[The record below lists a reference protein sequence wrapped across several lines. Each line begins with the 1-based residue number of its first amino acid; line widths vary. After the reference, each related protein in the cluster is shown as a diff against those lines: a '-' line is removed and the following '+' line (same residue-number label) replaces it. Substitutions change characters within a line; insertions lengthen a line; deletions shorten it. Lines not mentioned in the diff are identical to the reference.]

1 MRKYD
6 LNLPR
11 FTKEQSELLKNSVD
25 FIGLNHYTSYF
36 ATYDKLS
43 LENNDF
49 SWSGAM
55 QYLTF
60 GLEKNTFYQVGP
72 HFGATSN

>member
-1 MRKYD
+1 MYFGDYPASMRKYD

-36 ATYDKLS
+36 AAYDKLS

-49 SWSGAM
+49 SWSGTV

-60 GLEKNTFYQVGP
+60 GLERM
-72 HFGATSN
+72 HFIK